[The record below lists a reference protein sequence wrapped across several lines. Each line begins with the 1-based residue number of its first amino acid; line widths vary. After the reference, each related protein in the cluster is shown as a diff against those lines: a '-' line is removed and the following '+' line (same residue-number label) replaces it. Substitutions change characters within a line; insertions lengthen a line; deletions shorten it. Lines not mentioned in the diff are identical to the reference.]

1 LITLLLRVAGV
12 AGLTKA
18 AAVVLVV
25 IGLLLELQVAALQQ
39 KPL

>member
-12 AGLTKA
+12 VDMTKV